1 MTQLTE
7 LQRSVLATIRDFVRR
22 EVEPAAGP
30 YDEADEYPAGLVSRM
45 RELGLFGA
53 TIPEEYGGGGMDI
66 ATYALVIEE
75 LAKGWMSLTG
85 FLNTHLLLADMLVRF
100 GTDEQKQR
108 YLPVMATGEL
118 RGGLCITEPDA
129 GTDVQ
134 AVSTRATRDGAD
146 YVLHGTKTLIT
157 NGRTGGI
164 FGVVSKTDPGASP
177 AYRGI
182 SILLAERGPG
192 LNVVRDIPKLGFRGI
207 DTCEITFDG
216 LRVPARNLLGGI
228 EGEGFGHVMAG
239 LELGRINVAARAVG
253 VARAAMEAA
262 TQYAQQ
268 RRTFGVP
275 IAEHQAI
282 QLKLADMST
291 QLQAAH
297 LLVMHAAALKDQGA
311 RVDFE
316 AGMAKLFASEACLTI
331 STEAMRI
338 HGGYGYTKDL
348 PLERYFRD
356 APLMIIG
363 EGTNEIQRV
372 VIARNLLRRYPS
384 GDFLYEAALAGG
396 GS

>member
-22 EVEPAAGP
+22 EVEPVAGS
-30 YDEADEYPAGLVSRM
+30 YDEADEYPADLVSRM

-53 TIPEEYGGGGMDI
+53 TIPEEYGGGGMDV
-66 ATYALVIEE
+66 ATYALTIEE

-134 AVSTRATRDGAD
+134 AISTRAVRDGEE
-146 YVLHGTKTLIT
+146 YVLNGTKTLIT
-157 NGRTGGI
+157 NGRHGGL

-182 SILLAERGPG
+182 SILLAERSPG
-192 LNVVRDIPKLGFRGI
+192 FNVVRDIPKLGYRGI
-207 DTCEITFDG
+207 DTCEITFDD
-216 LRVPARNLLGGI
+216 LRVPAANLLGGV
-228 EGEGFGHVMAG
+228 EGQGFGHVMAG

-253 VARAAMEAA
+253 VGRAALEAA

-268 RRTFGVP
+268 RHSFGKP

-282 QLKLADMST
+282 QLKLADMAT

-297 LLVMHAAALKDQGA
+297 LLVMHAAALKDRGA

-316 AGMAKLFASEACLTI
+316 AGMAKLFASEACLTV
-331 STEAMRI
+331 STDAMRI

-348 PLERYFRD
+348 PIERYFRD

-372 VIARNLLRRYPS
+372 VIARNLVKRFPS
-384 GDFLYEAALAGG
+384 GDFLHEAAL
-396 GS
+396 

>member
-22 EVEPAAGP
+22 EVEPVAGS
-30 YDEADEYPAGLVSRM
+30 YDEADEYPADLVSRM

-53 TIPEEYGGGGMDI
+53 TIPEEYGGGGMDV
-66 ATYALVIEE
+66 ATYALTIEE

-134 AVSTRATRDGAD
+134 AISTRAVRDGEE
-146 YVLHGTKTLIT
+146 YVLNGTKTLIT
-157 NGRTGGI
+157 NGRHGGL

-182 SILLAERGPG
+182 SILLAERSPG
-192 LNVVRDIPKLGFRGI
+192 FNVVRDIPKLGFRGI
-207 DTCEITFDG
+207 DTCEITFDD
-216 LRVPARNLLGGI
+216 LRVPAANLLGGV
-228 EGEGFGHVMAG
+228 EGQGFGHVMAG

-253 VARAAMEAA
+253 VGRAALEAA

-268 RRTFGVP
+268 RRSFGKP

-282 QLKLADMST
+282 QLKLADMAT

-297 LLVMHAAALKDQGA
+297 LLVMHAAALKDRGA

-316 AGMAKLFASEACLTI
+316 AGMAKLFASEACLTV
-331 STEAMRI
+331 STDAMRI

-348 PLERYFRD
+348 PIERYFRD

-372 VIARNLLRRYPS
+372 VIARNLVKRFPS
-384 GDFLYEAALAGG
+384 GDFLHEAAL
-396 GS
+396 

>member
-7 LQRSVLATIRDFVRR
+7 FQRSVLATIRDFVRR
-22 EVEPAAGP
+22 EVVPTASR
-30 YDEADEYPAGLVSRM
+30 YDEADEFPADLVERM
-45 RELGLFGA
+45 RDLGLFGA
-53 TIPEEYGGGGMDI
+53 MIPEDYGGGGMDV
-66 ATYALVIEE
+66 ATYALAVEE
-75 LAKGWMSLTG
+75 LAKGWMSLAG
-85 FLNTHLLLADMLVRF
+85 FMNTHMLLADMLLRF

-134 AVSTRATRDGAD
+134 AISTRAVRDGEE
-146 YVLHGTKTLIT
+146 YVLNGAKTLIT
-157 NGRTGGI
+157 NGRHGGL
-164 FGVVSKTDPGASP
+164 FAVVCKTAPEATP

-182 SILLAERGPG
+182 SILLAERSPG
-192 LNVVRDIPKLGFRGI
+192 FNVVRDIPKLGYRGI
-207 DTCEITFDG
+207 DTCEITFDN
-216 LRVPARNLLGGI
+216 LRVPAANLLGGV
-228 EGEGFGHVMAG
+228 EGQGFGHVMAG

-253 VARAAMEAA
+253 VGRAALEAA

-268 RRTFGVP
+268 RHSFGKP

-282 QLKLADMST
+282 QLKLADMAT

-297 LLVMHAAALKDQGA
+297 LLVMHAAALKDQDA

-316 AGMAKLFASEACLTI
+316 AGMAKLFASEACLAV
-331 STEAMRI
+331 STDAMRI

-348 PLERYFRD
+348 PIERYFRD

-372 VIARNLLRRYPS
+372 VIARNLVKRFPS
-384 GDFLYEAALAGG
+384 GDFLHEAAL
-396 GS
+396 